1 MNSIFMYW
9 PVEVCEPA
17 QPPENRPQ
25 TIANDAG
32 SILAVL
38 GYFGLIGDSVNWS
51 QAIEWLRNVKQANE
65 QMEGRIKDLRNFAEM
80 QRATLEGLQRAS
92 SAVLQQMDVLKD
104 EKSALEAELWKAQSE
119 NAHLRYELETAVR
132 GVLDQMKDAVAPYLN
147 RRSAFKKEA
156 NSRGTMGGEKRAGIR

>member
-17 QPPENRPQ
+17 PPPENHPQ

-65 QMEGRIKDLRNFAEM
+65 QMEGRIKDLRNFAQM
-80 QRATLEGLQRAS
+80 QRATLEGLQQAG

-104 EKSALEAELWKAQSE
+104 EKSALEAELGKAQSE
-119 NAHLRYELETAVR
+119 NAHLRYELESAVR
-132 GVLDQMKDAVAPYLN
+132 GVLDQMKDAVTMYLN
-147 RRSAFKKEA
+147 QRSAFA
-156 NSRGTMGGEKRAGIR
+156 NSRGTMGGEKHDGKR